1 MSSIRELHDR
11 LITKQQ
17 SAVEIAT
24 AAIERVEQLE
34 PKLRSFLCTTPTQA
48 LAQARL
54 VDARI
59 AAGEE
64 IPLLAG
70 IPIALKDNMCTQGI
84 VTTCGSKIL
93 QGFVPPYEG
102 DRAPANI
109 ARSQFWLKA
118 SRSNNDQHNH
128 SHP

>member
-1 MSSIRELHDR
+1 MASIRELHDR

-93 QGFVPPYEG
+93 QGFVPPYESTVTQKLQDLG
-102 DRAPANI
+102 AVSLGKTNLDEFAM
-109 ARSQFWLKA
+109 
-118 SRSNNDQHNH
+118 
-128 SHP
+128 